1 MSTMR
6 AGLPALTIRRGPDA
20 VAVVRA
26 LARTVLVV
34 GVLVAGFVIY
44 QFGVTSFLATRAQTG
59 LQADVVARAA
69 TAEVGTVSYVEP
81 AFAEAPFTV
90 PDIEFD
96 PASVPWVDPIE
107 LVPTA
112 SATVASIAAEPVIVT
127 EAPPPVGDA
136 IGRIVIPA
144 AGVDWAFV
152 EGVTRTDLKAGAGH
166 MPETALPGQPG
177 NAVISGHRTT
187 YGAPF
192 LHLDRLSAGDMI
204 SVDTATGTHVYQVV
218 ETLVV
223 EPGDIWVTGQWDG
236 AWLTLTTCEPVLSS
250 SERLV
255 VVAALVAGPNAGVI
269 LDGS

>member
-6 AGLPALTIRRGPDA
+6 ADLPALTFRRGPDA
-20 VAVVRA
+20 AAIVRA
-26 LARTVLVV
+26 VARTVLVV
-34 GVLVAGFVIY
+34 GVLVAGFVVY
-44 QFGVTSFLATRAQTG
+44 QFGVTSFFATRAQTG
-59 LQADVVARAA
+59 LQADVAARAA
-69 TAEVGTVSYVEP
+69 TAEVVTVPYVEP
-81 AFAEAPFTV
+81 TAAEAPFTAA
-90 PDIEFD
+90 DIEFD

-107 LVPTA
+107 LLPVGASTA
-112 SATVASIAAEPVIVT
+112 PVVAADPVIVT
-127 EAPPPVGDA
+127 EAPPPAGDA

-152 EGVTRTDLKAGAGH
+152 EGVTQAELKAGAGH
-166 MPETALPGQPG
+166 MPGTALPGQPG

-192 LHLDRLSAGDMI
+192 LHLDRLVAGDMI
-204 SVDTATGTHVYQVV
+204 SVETATGIHVYRVV

-250 SERLV
+250 AERLV
-255 VVAALVAGPNAGVI
+255 VVATLVAGPNAGVI
-269 LDGS
+269 LDG